1 MEPRHTAKT
10 TLRTPP
16 FAFANE
22 VLTSYAEGAKAYWSM
37 WGPLGQPA
45 IQAIDMWACTQRRYL
60 EALETIMVPASVQQA
75 PLSATQNLM
84 RDLFRGG
91 FGVGFDG

>member
-1 MEPRHTAKT
+1 MEPRLTAGKA
-10 TLRTPP
+10 LRTPP
-16 FAFANE
+16 FALANE
-22 VLTSYAEGAKAYWSM
+22 ALTSYADGAKAYWSM

-45 IQAIDMWACTQRRYL
+45 IQAIDMWTCTQRRYL
-60 EALETIMVPASVQQA
+60 EALEAIMVPASAPQA

>member
-1 MEPRHTAKT
+1 MKPQLTTGTA
-10 TLRTPP
+10 LRTPP
-16 FAFANE
+16 FAFADQ
-22 VLTSYAEGAKAYWSM
+22 VLTSYADGAKVYWSM

-45 IQAIDMWACTQRRYL
+45 IQTIDMWTYSQRRYL
-60 EALETIMVPASVQQA
+60 EALEALMVPASVPQA

-84 RDLFRGG
+84 RDLFTGG

>member
-1 MEPRHTAKT
+1 MRPRLTAGT
-10 TLRTPP
+10 ALQTPP
-16 FAFANE
+16 FALANE
-22 VLTSYAEGAKAYWSM
+22 ALTSYADGAKAYWSM

-45 IQAIDMWACTQRRYL
+45 IQAIDMWTYMQRRYL
-60 EALETIMVPASVQQA
+60 EALKVIMVPTSVQQA

>member
-1 MEPRHTAKT
+1 MDARQTAGT

-22 VLTSYAEGAKAYWSM
+22 VLTSYADGAKAYWSM

-45 IQAIDMWACTQRRYL
+45 IQTIDFWTYSQRRYL
-60 EALETIMVPASVQQA
+60 EALEAIMVPSNVPQA

-84 RDLFRGG
+84 RDLFTGG
-91 FGVGFDG
+91 FGVGFDA

>member
-1 MEPRHTAKT
+1 VEPRLTAGT
-10 TLRTPP
+10 ALRTPP
-16 FAFANE
+16 FALANE
-22 VLTSYAEGAKAYWSM
+22 ALTSYADGAKAYWSM

-45 IQAIDMWACTQRRYL
+45 IQTIDMWTCTQRRYL
-60 EALETIMVPASVQQA
+60 EALKAIMVPASVQQA

>member
-1 MEPRHTAKT
+1 MEPRQTVGT

-16 FAFANE
+16 FAFANDI
-22 VLTSYAEGAKAYWSM
+22 LTSYAEGAKAYWRI

-45 IQAIDMWACTQRRYL
+45 IQTIDVWTRAQRRYL
-60 EALETIMVPASVQQA
+60 EAWEAVVLPTSGPQA
-75 PLSATQNLM
+75 PRSASRDLL
-84 RDLFRGG
+84 RDLFTGG

>member
-1 MEPRHTAKT
+1 
-10 TLRTPP
+10 
-16 FAFANE
+16 
-22 VLTSYAEGAKAYWSM
+22 VLTSYADGAKAYWSM

-45 IQAIDMWACTQRRYL
+45 IQAIDMWAYSQRRYL
-60 EALETIMVPASVQQA
+60 EALEAIMVPPTSVPQA

-84 RDLFRGG
+84 RDLFTGG